1 NFTQADVDLIVREAQ
16 GKGVRALLTTA
27 KDAAKLSSLNFELPC
42 YVAEIEIEIDHQEAL
57 RQQILKAIG
66 QA

>member
-1 NFTQADVDLIVREAQ
+1 
-16 GKGVRALLTTA
+16 VRALLTTA

-42 YVAEIEIEIDHQEAL
+42 YVAEIEIEIEHQEAL